1 MSFHLIL
8 PYFTPKTAIFPYFQM
23 EQIGAA
29 LQQTLEPDAA
39 IRKRGEEALR
49 SLQSNPGYII
59 QILQLVVNEQQQ
71 IAPQIRIA
79 AAVALKN
86 FVKRNWVGKFE

>member
-1 MSFHLIL
+1 M
-8 PYFTPKTAIFPYFQM
+8 FPYFQM